1 MAVVYALSEFTDE
14 KGVDWL
20 VKIVD
25 GTISTGDLNHRFTLG
40 PDGFR
45 HTYDYDN
52 FDRVKPILGS
62 RVQFTLFHPD
72 DNDAAFNTL
81 YSNLDSAAE
90 GTYRVEIYR
99 DPDSANEAWWI
110 GEILPEQTIIP
121 DAYPHAPITITA
133 VDGLANLKGIDYN
146 NSGAA
151 WTGTDFIVNHIYK
164 ALSKVHCANFW
175 GGGDVLCAFMEDI
188 ISAEYQAHISSGQN
202 QQLYNA
208 RVEHNSFYNK
218 DSNGI
223 NQFFSAYDVLES
235 VAMSFNACVF
245 MAQGK
250 YWFIPLGAIQGHAS
264 NKLDIY
270 HEIRGGG
277 VVSYNTSA
285 NVTFS
290 AAFGNNSSDFEK
302 LAGWERSSSP
312 AFKEVLRNRDYQ
324 GGKPLLMDSHY
335 TEANIVAG
343 TVLSDE
349 DVAYSTGMQILIQG
363 NTFYSYD
370 GDSSSTGADR
380 IGRVKLSI
388 KVKVGDAGGT
398 VRYLK
403 RDAGFPNALTQ
414 YQYFYDSYDSSSADG
429 GFYAEAQYSGTS
441 WNASDND
448 YELVSLEFDK
458 KDGGHVWIPW
468 QIATPALDADA
479 SGLQVS
485 VTISGVDYEGNNDA
499 DLVDTSDADFNIY
512 DLSARLYDNGNPQLI
527 ESADIKATNPDDARY
542 NMDQGKTLI
551 GDSITDADLGAIVVN
566 NGSAYVSPSE
576 WDSHFNTAS
585 NLGINA
591 LGVQERLAA
600 NADAVRIERG
610 TLFRTGTKFIHP
622 YTILTNT
629 ADSSNFYQLT
639 GISFVAARCEYDIEC
654 MYLTRNATGITVA
667 QDNVKGPV
675 TTDNIVADSD
685 PKGPAKGT
693 IPAESTTKLLN
704 VNTDDYGIS
713 GLKCTNGSSGTNTYV
728 FPTALPT
735 TGHRNLMML
744 RGDGAILNL
753 ASGSVGQVLTM
764 HSGGTYPEWAAASGG
779 ESGWFNS
786 TTLIKVMPTEFLG
799 NDDHSRSWVVVE
811 DDTTDK
817 LGVRCMSTLIEVY
830 LTKAIPTGYK
840 ATHVQV
846 YASASTSSAVT
857 VRQFNQT
864 NGDLS
869 GSTTG
874 DFNSNIDI
882 TDITSSTTANI
893 MIKLAPAS
901 TSTVIYGA
909 DITIAAV

>member
-52 FDRVKPILGS
+52 FDRCKPILGS

-81 YSNLDSAAE
+81 YANLDSAAE

-208 RVEHNSFYNK
+208 AVEHNSFYNK

-223 NQFFSAYDVLES
+223 NQFFSAYEVLES
-235 VAMSFNACVF
+235 IALSFNACVF

-343 TVLSDE
+343 TVISDE
-349 DVAYSTGMQILIQG
+349 DVSYSTGMQILIQG
-363 NTFYSYD
+363 NTFYEYD

-414 YQYFYDSYDSSSADG
+414 YQYFYDSYDSASADG

-527 ESADIKATNPDDARY
+527 ESAEIKATNPDDSRY

-551 GDSITDADLGAIVVN
+551 GDSVTDADLGAIVVN
-566 NGSAYVSPSE
+566 NGSAYVSASE

-600 NADAVRIERG
+600 NADAIRVERG

-667 QDNVKGPV
+667 QDNVKGPI
-675 TTDNIVADSD
+675 TIDNIVADSD

-693 IPAESTTKLLN
+693 IPAESTAKLLN

-713 GLKCTNGSSGTNTYV
+713 GLKCTNGSSGTNTLV
-728 FPTALPT
+728 LPSS
-735 TGHRNLMML
+735 LP
-744 RGDGAILNL
+744 
-753 ASGSVGQVLTM
+753 SGSNRQILVLGADGLFRHIASSSAGDVLKMNDT
-764 HSGGTYPEWAAASGG
+764 GINPTWASPVF
-779 ESGWFNS
+779 GWFNH
-786 TTLIKVMPTEFLG
+786 TTLMKVLPTEFMA
-799 NDDHSRSWVVVE
+799 NDDGGAAVLE

-817 LGVRCMSTLIEVY
+817 LGVRSSNRTTEIFV
-830 LTKAIPTGYK
+830 TKAIPTGYK
-840 ATHVQV
+840 VTHVQV
-846 YASASTSSAVT
+846 YASVSTASAVT
-857 VRQFNQT
+857 IRQFDQ
-864 NGDLS
+864 
-869 GSTTG
+869 TTG
-874 DFNSNIDI
+874 DLTGTTTGAFNSNID
-882 TDITSSTTANI
+882 THDMTSSDTANI
-893 MIKLAPAS
+893 MIKCATAS
-901 TSTVIYGA
+901 SPPIIYGA
-909 DITIAAV
+909 DITIIAI